1 MPPTYQSISAQVA
14 NIIRD
19 ELNAGT
25 WKAALPGERQLSE
38 RLGVSR
44 KTIRKA
50 LAMLRAEGVIRTE
63 RSRASSPVQR
73 AGQTRRK
80 SGPVTRAALLLPE
93 PIEGARPF
101 TVLWVNHLMTLLHH
115 AGMELEVMAGWKY
128 FGQNAAQSLQKLVAT
143 HPGRCWLLARSHRP
157 LQEWFAASGAPALVA
172 GSTHEGVE
180 LPCVDIDHHALC
192 RHAALAFIREGHQRL
207 ALFLEKAGH
216 GGDLASERGFRDGMA
231 EFKNTGAPLI
241 CRPAKGAASIVRE
254 LRRVLA
260 MQPAP
265 TGFLLSNSFSYLTVL
280 SYLASQGLRVPRDVS
295 LISRDEEPFLPY
307 LHPAPTRYA
316 APPAKFATAL
326 YQAIKRVIEQGAPR
340 RFDVRIMP
348 DFIKGGT
355 VASRTGDCGGSA
367 TAR

>member
-1 MPPTYQSISAQVA
+1 MPLTYQSISTQVA
-14 NIIRD
+14 NTIRG

-25 WKAALPGERQLSE
+25 WRGVLPGERQLSE

-50 LAMLRAEGVIRTE
+50 LAMLRAEGVVRTE
-63 RSRASSPVQR
+63 RGRASAPVQR
-73 AGQTRRK
+73 PGKARREP
-80 SGPVTRAALLLPE
+80 GPVTRAALLLPG

-115 AGMELEVMAGWKY
+115 AGMELEIMAGWRY
-128 FGQNAAQSLQKLVAT
+128 FGQNAAQSLQKLVDT

-157 LQEWFAASGAPALVA
+157 LQEWFAASGRPALVA

-180 LPCVDIDHHALC
+180 LPCVDIDHRALC
-192 RHAALAFIREGHQRL
+192 RHAALAFMREGHRRL
-207 ALFLEKAGH
+207 VLFLEKIGH
-216 GGDLASERGFRDGMA
+216 GGDLASEQGFRDGIAGFENA
-231 EFKNTGAPLI
+231 EAPLV
-241 CRPAKGAASIVRE
+241 CRPAKGAAPIVRE
-254 LRRVLA
+254 LRRILA
-260 MQPAP
+260 LRPAP

-307 LHPAPTRYA
+307 LHPAPTRYS

-355 VASRTGDCGGSA
+355 VAPRTGG
-367 TAR
+367 

>member
-1 MPPTYQSISAQVA
+1 MVETALTMPPTYQSISTQVA

-25 WKAALPGERQLSE
+25 WKDALPGERQLSE
-38 RLGVSR
+38 RLSVSR

-50 LAMLRAEGVIRTE
+50 LAMLRTEGIIRTA
-63 RSRASSPVQR
+63 RSRASAPIQR
-73 AGQTRRK
+73 VSKARRK

-93 PIEGARPF
+93 PIEDARPF

-128 FGQNAAQSLQKLVAT
+128 FGQNAAQSLQKLVDT
-143 HPGRCWLLARSHRP
+143 HPARCWILARSHRP
-157 LQEWFAASGAPALVA
+157 LQEWFAASGVSAIVA
-172 GSTHEGVE
+172 GSSHEGVE
-180 LPCVDIDHHALC
+180 LPCVDINHHALC
-192 RHAALAFIREGHQRL
+192 RHAALAFMREGHKRL
-207 ALFLEKAGH
+207 ALFLEKAEH
-216 GGDLASERGFRDGMA
+216 GGDLASEQGFRDGIA
-231 EFKNTGAPLI
+231 EFEGACAPLV

-254 LRRVLA
+254 LRRILA
-260 MQPAP
+260 MRPAP

-307 LHPAPTRYA
+307 LHPTPTRYA

-355 VASRTGDCGGSA
+355 VAAHSD
-367 TAR
+367 